1 MAVLLRRAGWALALL
16 YVLAV
21 SFIVFW
27 PVHVDSG
34 ESGETLRRLLDAGYS
49 AGWLP
54 TWFSYNQVEWL
65 SNVVMFMPGGFLA
78 VLLLRPRRPWLV
90 PLGGLTATLI
100 IESVQMFMPGRTS
113 SLLDVLANAL
123 GCVIG
128 WVLGLLVW
136 CLAEK
141 RNLKARKSRSN
152 TPA

>member
-1 MAVLLRRAGWALALL
+1 MLALL

-34 ESGETLRRLLDAGYS
+34 ESGETLRRLLEAGYS

-54 TWFSYNQVEWL
+54 TWFGYAQVEWL
-65 SNVVMFMPGGFLA
+65 SNVVMLMPGGFLF
-78 VLLLRPRRPWLV
+78 LLLLHPRRTWLV
-90 PLGGLTATLI
+90 PLGGLAATLF
-100 IESVQMFMPGRTS
+100 IESVQHFMPGRTS
-113 SLLDVLANAL
+113 SLLDVLANFL

-136 CLAEK
+136 RLTEK
-141 RNLKARKSRSN
+141 RNVKARKSRSN